1 MNRTLLLARTFFDR
15 FFESDLM
22 PPGLPQAQLVIWSM
36 AALATPGLL
45 LPVRFASRFL
55 KADSDPMGV
64 ARALHTFRLL
74 FITLTMTAVGMVAL
88 VIWDGIFPD
97 RRDARILTS
106 LPVPGRVLV
115 GARLLALAA
124 LCGIFV
130 AGVNAVP
137 AVFYAPMIAAFGGAS
152 NQALG
157 ILAYVV
163 ATTFAGAFVFCALV
177 ALQGIVLNLGGRRAA
192 DRLSLFL
199 QIVFVAMLLQMVFFM
214 PRVGGMLAPDL
225 SSGWLRAMPSVWFL
239 GLYDVLGGRPV
250 AGAPRLAAVAVFAT
264 ATAVAA
270 AVLLFAGTHARLTR
284 RALESEDT
292 KRRGQIAQKLVALLT
307 KAFCHHPVTRGAFE
321 FTLQTLARSRSH
333 RLLMSI
339 YVGIA
344 LALVASAI
352 VPLAIRRGLTG
363 FMSPSLELLSAPLVI
378 TFFTLIG
385 ARVVIAIPID
395 PRAVWAIRIAE
406 PANRPAAM
414 AGVRGALVLAGVG
427 PATLLA
433 AFSATLLWGPRT
445 ALLHTFVCL
454 AMGVLL
460 VDILLIRLSKLP
472 FTCTYLPGKAKA
484 GTLWP
489 LYLTGFATYAFTTA
503 RFELAL
509 FNGSSLVPLMVFTVS
524 IGSAIGLLAIH
535 RRKHLIALSGFR
547 FEEEDPDSM
556 FAGFQLSEGFAA
568 ASKEAR
574 QLR

>member
-1 MNRTLLLARTFFDR
+1 MNRTLLLARTFFSR

-55 KADSDPMGV
+55 QADSGPMGV
-64 ARALHTFRLL
+64 ANALHTFRLL

-130 AGVNAVP
+130 AGVNVVP
-137 AVFYAPMIAAFGGAS
+137 AVLYAPMIAAFGGAA

-177 ALQGIVLNLGGRRAA
+177 ALQGIVLNLGGRRAG
-192 DRLSLFL
+192 DRLSLLL
-199 QIVFVAMLLQMVFFM
+199 QIVFVTMLLQMVFFM

-239 GLYDVLGGRPV
+239 GLYDVLGGQPV
-250 AGAPRLAAVAVFAT
+250 AGAPRLAVVAVFAT
-264 ATAVAA
+264 AMAVAA
-270 AVLLFAGTHARLTR
+270 AVLLFVCTHARLTR
-284 RALESEDT
+284 RALESQET
-292 KRRGQIAQKLVALLT
+292 KRRGRVAQKVVALLT
-307 KAFCHHPVTRGAFE
+307 SVFCRRPVTRGAFE

-339 YVGIA
+339 YVGIG
-344 LALVASAI
+344 LALIASAI
-352 VPLAIRRGLTG
+352 VPIAIRRGLSG

-385 ARVVIAIPID
+385 ARVALAIPIE

-414 AGVRGALVLAGVG
+414 AGVRAALVLAGVG

-433 AFSATLLWGPRT
+433 ASSATLLWGPR
-445 ALLHTFVCL
+445 AAVLHTFVCL

-460 VDILLIRLSKLP
+460 VDILLIRLAKLP
-472 FTCTYLPGKAKA
+472 FTCTYFPGKAKA

-509 FNGSSLVPLMVFTVS
+509 FNGSSLGPLVVFAVS

-535 RRKHLIALSGFR
+535 RRRHLATLSGFR

-556 FAGFQLSEGFAA
+556 FAGFQLSEGLAA
-568 ASKEAR
+568 APKEAR